1 MKDFL
6 RLHRTFVIVLFV
18 GLFAMATRNVLD
30 PDVWWH
36 LKTGEWIVRH
46 GAVPHA
52 DPFSYTRAGQPWTVH
67 EWLCQVAM
75 YGLFRWAGY
84 GGLIIVFAAIISTAF
99 IPLYLRCR
107 TNMIASAAVTVWG
120 ALATEVVWG
129 VRPQILSFFLLSLWL
144 LLLERAEENAKLLW
158 WTLPLTLLWVNLH
171 GSVILG
177 PFFIGLFIAGQIL
190 EVLLS
195 SAPRVPHPN
204 LRWLG
209 LAFLANLA
217 IIPLNPNGASILW
230 YSTQTLHV
238 QRYISEWASP
248 NFHGVDSGAFL
259 LLILATFSVLSFSR
273 RQVRPRDVILLLATL
288 IVALSS
294 VRMIPLFVLIAVP
307 IVARPLGDW
316 LAADRASASPRRSQP
331 AVLNAVFL
339 LAMVVFAAV
348 HARQVIG
355 RQSFEEA
362 AHFPAAAS
370 DYLRQHPPAG
380 NIFNHYDWGAYLI
393 FKLYPQILVFTDGRT
408 EVYGEGMMQEFLHA
422 YYLQD
427 GWREPLSRWKVTTV
441 IVPPASALASALR
454 ESSDWSL
461 SYEDSMAAIF
471 SRSFNSN
478 TLESHP

>member
-1 MKDFL
+1 M
-6 RLHRTFVIVLFV
+6 FVIVLFM

-36 LKTGEWIVRH
+36 LKTGEWIVQH
-46 GAVPHA
+46 WAIPHT
-52 DPFSYTRAGQPWTVH
+52 DPFSYTRSGQPWTVH
-67 EWLCQVAM
+67 EWLCQVGM

-84 GGLIIVFAAIISTAF
+84 GGLIVVFAAIISAAF
-99 IPLYLRCR
+99 IPVYLRCS
-107 TNMIASAAVTVWG
+107 TNTFASAAVTLWG

-190 EVLLS
+190 EMLLS
-195 SAPRVPHPN
+195 SSPRVPNPN

-209 LAFLANLA
+209 LALLANLA

-230 YSTQTLHV
+230 YPTQTLHV

-248 NFHGVDSGAFL
+248 NFHGIDYGAFL
-259 LLILATFSVLSFSR
+259 LLILATFSVLGFSR

-316 LAADRASASPRRSQP
+316 LAADKASVSPHRSQP
-331 AVLNAVFL
+331 AILNAVLL

-348 HARQVIG
+348 HAFQVIG
-355 RQSFEEA
+355 RQRFEEA
-362 AHFPAAAS
+362 THFPTAAA

-408 EVYGEGMMQEFLHA
+408 EVYGEGMMQQFLHT

-427 GWREPLSRWKVTTV
+427 GWQRPLLQWKVTTV
-441 IVPPASALASALR
+441 IVPPACALASALR

-471 SRSFNSN
+471 SRPFNSN